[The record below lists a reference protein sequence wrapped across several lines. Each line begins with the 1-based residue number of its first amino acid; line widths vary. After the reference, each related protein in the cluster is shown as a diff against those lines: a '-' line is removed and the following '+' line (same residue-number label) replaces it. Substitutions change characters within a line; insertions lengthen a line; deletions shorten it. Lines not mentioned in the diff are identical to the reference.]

1 MNPFSPIVEK
11 LNRLSKRTRGFVLAS
26 VIGIGGGLAA
36 VGFQLAINFIY
47 RATWPRLAECGTVS
61 FIVWSFVVVVV
72 TGAIA
77 GWLLTAFCPD
87 AAGSGIP
94 QVKLAFWRDF
104 GDVPLRA
111 GFVKF
116 VAGAITIGGGASL
129 GREGPSVHIAGSLA
143 SNLAGWLGIAK
154 QARRPALAAGAA
166 AGLAAAF
173 NTPISA
179 ITFVLEEVVEDLN
192 SARYLGQTLIAAVLA
207 TFVTHSILGA
217 QPAFVIPLVD
227 SLDWHIYL
235 ATPFVA
241 AAAAAVGAAF
251 QIFTLDWRDWIRKQN
266 RLPAWARPVVGGL
279 ITWALGCGV
288 FLLTRKLG
296 VFSLGYD
303 DLTDILHNQVVWKV
317 VFLMLAAKFVA
328 TVASYA
334 WGGCGGI
341 FSPTLFLGA
350 AVGLVL
356 GEGFSFIIPLDNGD
370 IMALS
375 VVGMSACLGAVVRA
389 PITSIL
395 IVFEMT
401 HEFTFVPALLLGTLA
416 SQWVGRRLTRD
427 NFYTDALTRDGHDL
441 VKLIPPR
448 TLEEY
453 RQSRL
458 GSVANFRPVCTTV
471 LESSELKKLLA
482 QHPYQRIPAVIDG
495 HLQGA
500 ISRTDVETAIQQS
513 RKPRLFTVATA
524 SPDETI
530 EDAQL
535 KLIQSESGMLVVV
548 QEKTGAVLGVL
559 TLHDLLRIEE
569 QFARAAES
577 A

>member
-1 MNPFSPIVEK
+1 MNLFSPVVAK
-11 LNRLSKRTRGFVLAS
+11 LNRLSKSTRGFVVAS
-26 VIGIGGGLAA
+26 AIGIGGGLAA

-47 RATWPRLAECGTVS
+47 RAIWPRLAECSAVSFCVGS
-61 FIVWSFVVVVV
+61 FIVLVV
-72 TGAIA
+72 TGGIA

-104 GDVPLRA
+104 GVMSFRA
-111 GFVKF
+111 GLVKF

-143 SNLAGWLGIAK
+143 SNLAGWLGVAK

-192 SARYLGQTLIAAVLA
+192 SARYLGQTLTAAVLA
-207 TFVTHSILGA
+207 TFITHLILGA

-227 SLDWHIYL
+227 RINWRVYI
-235 ATPFVA
+235 AVPFVA
-241 AAAAAVGAAF
+241 ATAAAVGAAF
-251 QIFTLDWRDWIRKQN
+251 QIWTLDWRDWIRKRN
-266 RLPAWARPVVGGL
+266 RVPAWSRPVVGGL
-279 ITWALGCGV
+279 ITWVLGCSV
-288 FLLTRKLG
+288 FLVTRKLG
-296 VFSLGYD
+296 VFSLGYG

-317 VFLMLAAKFVA
+317 VLVLLAAKFIA

-356 GEGFSFIIPLDNGD
+356 GEGFSFLMPLDSGD
-370 IMALS
+370 LMALS

-416 SQWVGRRLTRD
+416 SQWVSRRLTRE

-448 TLEEY
+448 TLWEY
-453 RQSRL
+453 RQARL
-458 GSVANFRPVCTTV
+458 GSVANFKPVCATT
-471 LESSELKKLLA
+471 LDHAELKKLLA
-482 QHPYQRIPAVIDG
+482 STPYQRFPVVIDG
-495 HLQGA
+495 RLQGA
-500 ISRTDVETAIQQS
+500 IHRVDVELAMLQS
-513 RKPRLFTVATA
+513 REPRLYAVPTA

-530 EDAQL
+530 EVAQS
-535 KLIQSESGMLVVV
+535 KLILAEGGMLAVM
-548 QEKTGAVLGVL
+548 QEKTGVMLGVL

-569 QFARAAES
+569 QFARAAE
-577 A
+577 AD